1 MVFLYSL
8 DLTENILIFYIR
20 ILHCFDI
27 KARLVR
33 KSDLRAHHSR
43 TLQLHSSSD
52 STIIKQLLA
61 PGLPSIPCVLPVS
74 WVQTESADISID
86 VIILRLEPSLLLCF
100 AVDSKIDPASVEQK
114 IPVVVAKPQIESS
127 KSDSSFWRAR
137 LIYRRQGQ
145 WWTRT
150 KTFRSSRPLMSFW
163 IIFSKPTEKIT
174 SWPLNMAIMK

>member
-1 MVFLYSL
+1 MRHSIVNKQKINTWAKTCESDMVSLYSL

-74 WVQTESADISID
+74 
-86 VIILRLEPSLLLCF
+86 
-100 AVDSKIDPASVEQK
+100 
-114 IPVVVAKPQIESS
+114 
-127 KSDSSFWRAR
+127 
-137 LIYRRQGQ
+137 
-145 WWTRT
+145 
-150 KTFRSSRPLMSFW
+150 
-163 IIFSKPTEKIT
+163 
-174 SWPLNMAIMK
+174 